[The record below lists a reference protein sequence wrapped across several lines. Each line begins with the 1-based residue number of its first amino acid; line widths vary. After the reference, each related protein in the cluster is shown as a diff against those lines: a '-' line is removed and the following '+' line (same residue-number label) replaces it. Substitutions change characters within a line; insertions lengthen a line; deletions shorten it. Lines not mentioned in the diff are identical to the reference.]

1 MEGHPENYQDSTE
14 KSTFSDIYNDFNKNE
29 HNEFMEFGEYDFG
42 VRQSYSNPFMNNI
55 YSYSENNEN
64 KHLNFDI
71 EEQEE
76 EKPLFSSKTSRFTEI
91 ILEKVET
98 KTVKETIFKIEKV
111 TKEIKIL
118 KQKRNRSKNKRNN
131 NNNGEKKHTKYAFDN
146 IASKIRTS
154 LFKGI
159 LVVLNKSLEDDQY
172 ITREEK
178 VFTSQSVGRIET
190 RMRDKSFYKI
200 NISEYGY
207 RVQGNLDLLKMP
219 LRQILYQDCSEK
231 YKNYQNNN
239 KKLLNEISNNNTF
252 NKTNKILDM
261 TFLQCLEHYRGSKK
275 YDVLDGL
282 QNEYK
287 RLLKEFERKGEE
299 KAYIEQF
306 KSYLNNYEK
315 NFQSKKSYKCQSK
328 KVIDIKK

>member
-1 MEGHPENYQDSTE
+1 MAYLENYQDSTE
-14 KSTFSDIYNDFNKNE
+14 KSTFSNIYNRFYNDE
-29 HNEFMEFGEYDFG
+29 HNEFMEFGEYDSG
-42 VRQSYSNPFMNNI
+42 VSQSYSNPFMNNI

-261 TFLQCLEHYRGSKK
+261 TVLQCLEHYRGPKK

>member
-1 MEGHPENYQDSTE
+1 MAYLENYQDSTE
-14 KSTFSDIYNDFNKNE
+14 KSTFSLIYNCFYEDK

-219 LRQILYQDCSEK
+219 LRQILYQDCSKK

-261 TFLQCLEHYRGSKK
+261 TVLQCLEHYRGPKK

>member
-1 MEGHPENYQDSTE
+1 MEEYPENYQDSTE
-14 KSTFSDIYNDFNKNE
+14 KSTFSDIFNNFYKDD

-42 VRQSYSNPFMNNI
+42 VRKSYSNQFMNNI

-64 KHLNFDI
+64 KHLNLDI

-76 EKPLFSSKTSRFTEI
+76 EKPLISDKTSRLTKI

-261 TFLQCLEHYRGSKK
+261 TVLQCLEHYRGPKK
-275 YDVLDGL
+275 YDVLVGL
-282 QNEYK
+282 ENEYK

>member
-1 MEGHPENYQDSTE
+1 MEDNLENYQDSTE
-14 KSTFSDIYNDFNKNE
+14 KSTFSNIYNRFYKDE
-29 HNEFMEFGEYDFG
+29 HNEFMEFGEYDSG
-42 VRQSYSNPFMNNI
+42 VSQSYSNPFMNNI

-76 EKPLFSSKTSRFTEI
+76 EKPLISDKTSRLTKI

-261 TFLQCLEHYRGSKK
+261 TFLQCLEHYRGQKK

-282 QNEYK
+282 ENEYK
-287 RLLKEFERKGEE
+287 SLLQEFERKGEE
-299 KAYIEQF
+299 KEYIEKF
-306 KSYLNNYEK
+306 KSCLGDFEK

>member
-1 MEGHPENYQDSTE
+1 MAYLENYQDSTE
-14 KSTFSDIYNDFNKNE
+14 KSTFSNIYNRFYKDE
-29 HNEFMEFGEYDFG
+29 HNDFMEFGEYDSG
-42 VRQSYSNPFMNNI
+42 VSQSYSNPFMNNI

-219 LRQILYQDCSEK
+219 LRQILYQDCSKK

-261 TFLQCLEHYRGSKK
+261 TVLQCLEHYRGPKK

>member
-1 MEGHPENYQDSTE
+1 MAYLENYQDSTE
-14 KSTFSDIYNDFNKNE
+14 KSTFSNIYNRFYNDE
-29 HNEFMEFGEYDFG
+29 HNEFMEFGEYDSG
-42 VRQSYSNPFMNNI
+42 VSQSYSNPFMNNI

-219 LRQILYQDCSEK
+219 LRQILYQDCSKK

-261 TFLQCLEHYRGSKK
+261 TVLQCLEHYRGPKK

>member
-1 MEGHPENYQDSTE
+1 MEDNPENYQDSTE
-14 KSTFSDIYNDFNKNE
+14 KSTFSNIYNRFYKDE

-64 KHLNFDI
+64 KHLNLDI

-76 EKPLFSSKTSRFTEI
+76 EKPLISDKTSRFTEI

-261 TFLQCLEHYRGSKK
+261 TVLQCLEHYRGPKK

>member
-1 MEGHPENYQDSTE
+1 MAYLENYQDSTE
-14 KSTFSDIYNDFNKNE
+14 KSTFSLIYNCFYKDE
-29 HNEFMEFGEYDFG
+29 HNDFMELDEYDSG
-42 VRQSYSNPFMNNI
+42 VSQSYSNPFMNDF

-64 KHLNFDI
+64 KHLNLDI
-71 EEQEE
+71 GEQEE
-76 EKPLFSSKTSRFTEI
+76 EKPLISKTSRFTEI

-219 LRQILYQDCSEK
+219 LRQILYQDCSS
-231 YKNYQNNN
+231 YNVSS
-239 KKLLNEISNNNTF
+239 I
-252 NKTNKILDM
+252 I
-261 TFLQCLEHYRGSKK
+261 
-275 YDVLDGL
+275 VA
-282 QNEYK
+282 K
-287 RLLKEFERKGEE
+287 RNMMF
-299 KAYIEQF
+299 
-306 KSYLNNYEK
+306 
-315 NFQSKKSYKCQSK
+315 
-328 KVIDIKK
+328 

>member
-1 MEGHPENYQDSTE
+1 ME
-14 KSTFSDIYNDFNKNE
+14 K
-29 HNEFMEFGEYDFG
+29 
-42 VRQSYSNPFMNNI
+42 
-55 YSYSENNEN
+55 
-64 KHLNFDI
+64 
-71 EEQEE
+71 
-76 EKPLFSSKTSRFTEI
+76 
-91 ILEKVET
+91 
-98 KTVKETIFKIEKV
+98 
-111 TKEIKIL
+111 
-118 KQKRNRSKNKRNN
+118 
-131 NNNGEKKHTKYAFDN
+131 KKHTKYAFDN

-261 TFLQCLEHYRGSKK
+261 TVLQCLEHYRGPKK

-282 QNEYK
+282 ENEYK
-287 RLLKEFERKGEE
+287 SLLKEFERKGEE
-299 KAYIEQF
+299 KEYIEKF
-306 KSYLNNYEK
+306 KSYLNDYEK

-328 KVIDIKK
+328 KVICIKK

>member
-14 KSTFSDIYNDFNKNE
+14 KSTFSDIYNDFNKDE

-261 TFLQCLEHYRGSKK
+261 TVLQCLEHYRGQKK

-299 KAYIEQF
+299 KEYIEKF
-306 KSYLNNYEK
+306 KTYLNDFER

-328 KVIDIKK
+328 KVINIKK

>member
-1 MEGHPENYQDSTE
+1 MEEYPENYQDSTE
-14 KSTFSDIYNDFNKNE
+14 KSTFSDIFNCFYKDE
-29 HNEFMEFGEYDFG
+29 HNEFMEFGGYDFG
-42 VRQSYSNPFMNNI
+42 VSQSYSNPFMNNI

-64 KHLNFDI
+64 KHQNLDI

-76 EKPLFSSKTSRFTEI
+76 EKPLISNKTSRFTEI
-91 ILEKVET
+91 ILEKEET
-98 KTVKETIFKIEKV
+98 KIAKEAIFKIEKV

-190 RMRDKSFYKI
+190 RMRDKNFYKI

-261 TFLQCLEHYRGSKK
+261 TFLQCLEHYRGTKK
-275 YDVLDGL
+275 YDVLEGL
-282 QNEYK
+282 ENEYQS
-287 RLLKEFERKGEE
+287 LLKEFQRKGEE
-299 KAYIEQF
+299 KEYIEKF
-306 KSYLNNYEK
+306 KTYLNDFEK
-315 NFQSKKSYKCQSK
+315 IFQSKKSYKCQSK
-328 KVIDIKK
+328 KVIDNY

>member
-1 MEGHPENYQDSTE
+1 MAYLENYQDSTE
-14 KSTFSDIYNDFNKNE
+14 KSTFSNIYNRFYKDE

-42 VRQSYSNPFMNNI
+42 VSQSYSNPFMNNI

-261 TFLQCLEHYRGSKK
+261 TVLQCLEHYRGPKK

>member
-1 MEGHPENYQDSTE
+1 MAYLENYQDSTE
-14 KSTFSDIYNDFNKNE
+14 KSTFSNIYNRFYKDE

-219 LRQILYQDCSEK
+219 LRQILYQDCSKK

-261 TFLQCLEHYRGSKK
+261 TFLQCLEHYRSPKK

>member
-1 MEGHPENYQDSTE
+1 MEEYLENYQDSTE
-14 KSTFSDIYNDFNKNE
+14 KSTFSIIYDCFYKDE
-29 HNEFMEFGEYDFG
+29 HNDFMEFGGYDFG
-42 VRQSYSNPFMNNI
+42 VSQSYSNHFMNNI

-64 KHLNFDI
+64 KHLNLDI
-71 EEQEE
+71 GEQEE
-76 EKPLFSSKTSRFTEI
+76 EKPLISKTSRFTEI

-261 TFLQCLEHYRGSKK
+261 TFLQCLEHYRGQKK

-282 QNEYK
+282 ENEYK
-287 RLLKEFERKGEE
+287 SLLGEFERKGEE
-299 KAYIEQF
+299 KEYIEKF
-306 KSYLNNYEK
+306 KSYLNDYEK

>member
-1 MEGHPENYQDSTE
+1 MAYLENYQDSTE
-14 KSTFSDIYNDFNKNE
+14 KSTFSNIYNRFYKDE
-29 HNEFMEFGEYDFG
+29 HNEFMEFGEYDSG
-42 VRQSYSNPFMNNI
+42 VSQSYSNPFMNNI

-219 LRQILYQDCSEK
+219 LRQILYQDCSKK

-252 NKTNKILDM
+252 NKTNKIFDM
-261 TFLQCLEHYRGSKK
+261 TFLQCLEHYRGQKK

-282 QNEYK
+282 ENEYK
-287 RLLKEFERKGEE
+287 SLLREFERKGEE
-299 KAYIEQF
+299 KEYIEQF

>member
-1 MEGHPENYQDSTE
+1 MAYLENYQDSTE
-14 KSTFSDIYNDFNKNE
+14 KSTFSNIYNRFYKDE
-29 HNEFMEFGEYDFG
+29 HNDFMEFGEYDSG
-42 VRQSYSNPFMNNI
+42 VSQSYSNPFMNNI

-261 TFLQCLEHYRGSKK
+261 TVLQCLEHYRGPKK

>member
-1 MEGHPENYQDSTE
+1 MAYLENYQDSTE
-14 KSTFSDIYNDFNKNE
+14 KSTFSYIYDCFYKDE

-219 LRQILYQDCSEK
+219 LRQILYQDCSKK

-261 TFLQCLEHYRGSKK
+261 TVLQCLEHYRGPKK

>member
-1 MEGHPENYQDSTE
+1 MAYLENYQDSTE
-14 KSTFSDIYNDFNKNE
+14 KSTFSNIYHCFYKDGHNDF
-29 HNEFMEFGEYDFG
+29 MELGEYDCG
-42 VRQSYSNPFMNNI
+42 VSQSYSNQFMNNI

-219 LRQILYQDCSEK
+219 LRQILYQDCSKK

-261 TFLQCLEHYRGSKK
+261 TVLQCLEHYRGPKK

>member
-219 LRQILYQDCSEK
+219 LRQILYQDCSKK

-261 TFLQCLEHYRGSKK
+261 TVLQCLEHYRGPKK